1 MAVDSTCNSVKAGLE
16 CGNSW
21 TRLLIA
27 AQAEFLENSSKGDHS
42 MSNADSTECLK
53 DIQIAANQLA
63 DANEE
68 GRPRALEALAE
79 TILEHHGRSCD
90 SSALE
95 ELLLVDLPPKTQRLA
110 AGWLVRTL
118 MKSPDALAFENT
130 AAQAAS
136 LFDRVYESQV
146 YRRIGIEAKSQTYEK
161 LQKLTDHLQ
170 SVLEDLDEWVPNQVD
185 LDRPNELNN
194 LQENLLR
201 LFNDNSSRLF
211 LMSLL
216 PRPLLHKAKLMEL
229 FSEVEAY
236 AKDAGVDP
244 IHKRNNA
251 CRACDEFEGDA
262 IAFGT
267 EDSDRV
273 FGKLARQ
280 LRLAVNSHFDSH
292 EATKSPELLFTPI
305 AKKYPLERPNTTISY
320 RIRIE
325 NIGSG
330 PAREIRVDEVDSDA
344 CLELKP
350 VSIELGTIQPQTSR
364 DLDIVAKVVAPAK
377 EAGLYLHLSWSR
389 TGGRSEKALDFT
401 ILAQRE
407 DVDWESVED
416 SEPYSLEAITT
427 EDELIGRKDEFKRLL
442 RLTNLQTV
450 GSGFIYGQKRVGK
463 TSLANA
469 VAERLESSNTANWIV
484 ISRGSGDYVGKDAE
498 STLRTLGEVLA
509 QAMIQYVPALAGFTL
524 PDFSSGLAPLS
535 NMVELAL
542 SDRDLR
548 LLFILDEFDELPP
561 DLFRRTD
568 LSTSLFQPL
577 RQISNKRG
585 CGFLL
590 VGGENMQRIVA
601 LQGDRLNKFKPVE
614 VDYLSNRSDF
624 ADLIRRPV
632 LDWLTV
638 SEAALDELFQ
648 SSAGNPYFAKL
659 LASELFS
666 TMVENRFSDASEI
679 DATTAIDNALRTVGA
694 NSFAHFWTD
703 GLVEA
708 SEELGQH
715 LSIRRSVLIA
725 VGRAFRKQ
733 PSPNKREIWSEFR
746 KAAGFP
752 FEEERFRTTLQDF
765 VIRRI
770 LKEDEDEQDRILP
783 KIPLF
788 GSWLKDKGV
797 GELLEDSRELDAL
810 RSRLQDEEK
819 LRVTDEQIA
828 GLVKRMSGFRFRG
841 EVRDLTSIRQWLNQF
856 EGLQEQHLMFRL
868 LSAVDFYDE
877 SRVRNKMSEA
887 FGIVTRNTK
896 REIEAGKIVRR
907 DILVCPLDDSPGKS
921 GPTYCRLFRSENQV
935 SANSVLTLDSLN
947 RRSSIFRGIQRLVLI
962 DDFCGTGDTL
972 VERMRDHIE
981 VLRRANSG
989 GVRIIVIAVVGFSK
1003 AKNRVERFIEREGL
1017 DADVYICDEL
1027 GEECKAFSDASRAFS
1042 DERERE
1048 RAKQIAEAKGVYLEK
1063 HHPLGYKDTQALVVL
1078 YDSCPNNSL
1087 PILWSA
1093 SRDWTPLFPRL

>member
-1 MAVDSTCNSVKAGLE
+1 
-16 CGNSW
+16 
-21 TRLLIA
+21 
-27 AQAEFLENSSKGDHS
+27 
-42 MSNADSTECLK
+42 MSNEDSTECLK
-53 DIQIAANQLA
+53 SIQTAANLLA
-63 DANEE
+63 DANEID
-68 GRPRALEALAE
+68 RPGALEALAE
-79 TILEHHGRSCD
+79 TILQHHGRSCD
-90 SSALE
+90 LSALE
-95 ELLLVDLPPKTQRLA
+95 ELFLVDLPPRTQRLA

-130 AAQAAS
+130 AAQAGS

-146 YRRIGIEAKSQTYEK
+146 YRKIGIETKSQNYEK

-170 SVLEDLDEWVPNQVD
+170 SVLEELDDWIPNQVD

-194 LQENLLR
+194 HQENLLR

-216 PRPLLHKAKLMEL
+216 PRPLLHKTKLMEL

-236 AKDAGVDP
+236 ANDAGVDP
-244 IHKRNNA
+244 IHKRDNA
-251 CRACDEFEGDA
+251 CRTCNDFEREA
-262 IAFGT
+262 VAFGT

-273 FGKLARQ
+273 FGTLARR

-292 EATKSPELLFTPI
+292 EATKSPELHFSPI

-330 PAREIRVDEVDSDA
+330 PAREIRVDEVDSDS
-344 CLELKP
+344 CLELQS
-350 VSIELGTIQPQTSR
+350 VSTELGTIQPQTSR
-364 DLDIVAKVVAPAK
+364 DLDIVARVVAPAK

-389 TGGRSEKALDFT
+389 TGGRNDRALDFS

-407 DVDWESVED
+407 DVDWEEVED
-416 SEPYSLEAITT
+416 SEPYSLEAVTT
-427 EDELIGRKDEFKRLL
+427 EDELIGRKDEFKKLL

-484 ISRGSGDYVGKDAE
+484 ISRGSGDYVSKDAE
-498 STLRTLGEVLA
+498 STLQTLGEVLA
-509 QAMIQYVPALAGFTL
+509 QAMIQNVPVLTGTTL
-524 PDFSSGLAPLS
+524 PDFSNGLAPLS
-535 NMVELAL
+535 NMVDLAL
-542 SDRDLR
+542 NDKELR

-577 RQISNKRG
+577 RQISNKKG

-632 LDWLTV
+632 RDWLTV

-648 SSAGNPYFAKL
+648 FSAGNPYFAKL

-666 TMVENRFSDASEI
+666 AMVENRFSDASEI
-679 DATTAIDNALRTVGA
+679 DATTAIETALKTVGA

-725 VGRAFRKQ
+725 VGRAFRKV
-733 PSPNKREIWSEFR
+733 PSPNKSEIWSEFR
-746 KAAGFP
+746 NAAGFP
-752 FEEERFRTTLQDF
+752 FEEERFRSTLQDF

-770 LKEDEDEQDRILP
+770 LVEDEQDHVHP

-788 GSWLKDKGV
+788 GSWLKNKGV

-828 GLVKRMSGFRFRG
+828 ELVKKMGSFRYRG
-841 EVRDLTSIRQWLNQF
+841 EAKDLTSIRLWLNQF

-868 LSAVDFYDE
+868 LSAVDLYDE
-877 SRVRNKMSEA
+877 SRVRSKMSEA
-887 FGIVTRNTK
+887 FGIVTRNTQ
-896 REIEAGKIVRR
+896 REIEAGTKVRR
-907 DILVCPLDDSPGKS
+907 DVLVCPLDDSPGKS
-921 GPTYCRLFRSENQV
+921 GPTYCRLFRSENQI
-935 SANSVLTLDSLN
+935 SANSVLTLDSLK
-947 RRSSIFRGIQRLVLI
+947 RRKTVFRGIQRLVLI

-972 VERMRDHIE
+972 IERMRDYLE
-981 VLRRANSG
+981 VLRLANSA

-1003 AKNRVERFIEREGL
+1003 ARNRVDRFLEREGL
-1017 DADVYICDEL
+1017 AADFYICDEL
-1027 GEECKAFSDASRAFS
+1027 GEDCKAFSNTSRVFS

-1063 HHPLGYKDTQALVVL
+1063 HHPLGFKDTQALVVL

-1087 PILWSA
+1087 PVLWSA
-1093 SRDWTPLFPRL
+1093 SKDWTPLFPRL